1 MNIDSFIH
9 EVSMVYIPEIAFLR
23 FRCDV
28 TRAVSRI
35 LNLAV
40 ELTTLFPREAKLHA
54 IGWVWLN

>member
-1 MNIDSFIH
+1 
-9 EVSMVYIPEIAFLR
+9 MVYILEIAFLR

-40 ELTTLFPREAKLHA
+40 ELTTVFPSEARLHA
-54 IGWVWLN
+54 IGWVWFS